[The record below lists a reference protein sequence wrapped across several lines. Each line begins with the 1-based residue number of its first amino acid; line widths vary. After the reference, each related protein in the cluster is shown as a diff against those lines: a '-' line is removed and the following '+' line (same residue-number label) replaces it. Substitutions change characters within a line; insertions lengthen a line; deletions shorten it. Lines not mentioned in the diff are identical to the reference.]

1 MIKSGYDVFHTQIYV
16 FSITY
21 QTLLNVKMSIFFLY
35 LNLGFEVG
43 FS

>member
-1 MIKSGYDVFHTQIYV
+1 MIKPGYDVFHTQIYV
-16 FSITY
+16 FNITY

-35 LNLGFEVG
+35 LNLGFKVG